1 MSEPQRSS
9 SGGSTPPGGDDDGR
23 TCLRS
28 LRQFVDQEKVHL
40 RCAARGPEE
49 LRYVIYRCAFSKV
62 IARATTYRRLLS
74 TIKAEYDEVIVE
86 LKRREAGAEAARRN
100 LAASTSRPRSLM
112 TCRRRAE
119 QLRDRISDLQK
130 DTSELQE
137 ELKRQKSCEEQRTWI
152 PGLTVAES
160 GDAEALDEH
169 LRHLE
174 AQSAALLD
182 RKSRCVSLE
191 VKGELDAELQAAGRR
206 RDELSAENHR
216 LKVLHKRLRLVCE
229 RLEDEGRQVPLEELL
244 SSTLENIRRIS
255 VTDDDSRSIDAELF
269 GDEEPTGVDGSE
281 LVADHLDRFN
291 ELFESAQYEDAALV
305 AARSPG
311 GVLRNLDTM
320 EMFQGVTAPPGS
332 VPPLLLFF
340 QALLVTVPSGVELS
354 ADLSLHCV
362 PFALRSGASQLVA
375 HAVTQNKLTFSEPL
389 GDVLT
394 QHAQENPG
402 VADLCLALA
411 TLVYQACGQSRK
423 SALIMCRRGLV
434 HSAAEF
440 MSHCTDLTAEDF
452 IWVVCRSPGGLPL
465 LRLLTE
471 PRCGGRAAILS
482 VGGACSALLVDP
494 QRRELALRLLDDFV
508 GRGRGV
514 LEDVILQDSDSS
526 VDVWIHVASLCSE
539 LQRADLSRAVLSV
552 LLDQGGTRV
561 LTPDLE
567 GARLMEH
574 VFM

>member
-49 LRYVIYRCAFSKV
+49 LRYVIYRCAFTKV

-100 LAASTSRPRSLM
+100 LAAST
-112 TCRRRAE
+112 
-119 QLRDRISDLQK
+119 ISDLQK

-311 GVLRNLDTM
+311 G
-320 EMFQGVTAPPGS
+320 
-332 VPPLLLFF
+332 
-340 QALLVTVPSGVELS
+340 ALLVTVPSGVELS